1 MPVFSPSRLFHG
13 KRVWACFSILFS
25 IPLLAFS
32 QEKPC
37 FYAGASPAATVVRTC
52 VGTPIVLTECTNGGA
67 NLRYNYGDGTV
78 FNPNAAP
85 EDRLFTNAA
94 THTYTKPGIYT
105 ITQQGTFTDF
115 NGKPGESGGELT
127 KTGYIEVLPTP
138 DPEFSIGRCA
148 NYNVRLTITD
158 VVYEVFVVNWGDG
171 TPEQTVARGGFTHA
185 YANANPKTVT
195 VRGIHAGTGCGG
207 SRAQAITP
215 VLDLNKP
222 LLKSL
227 EVTSGTE
234 AKLSFQAEAN
244 TTYRIEKRNP
254 NGTYAILVPVVSS
267 TSASILIQSLADDF
281 AKQPIT
287 YRIVAF
293 DGCDNLTASDEIST
307 VALTGAAVDGQNV
320 VNWQTNPVLAAQQV
334 DVLRD
339 VQIIQSSADVTLNT
353 YSDNTVVCGN
363 TYCYRVRIRLG
374 IPGSEFESLSNTVC
388 VKAASSQAPAAVTN
402 FKATVTGG
410 LTVLTWDVPGNNT
423 AVRTFFVY
431 RADTSGNFVA
441 IARVASATNR
451 YTDSTARPA
460 IADYCYRIGYADNC
474 GNQAFSS
481 ANACPVRLQASE
493 ADNGYALAWSPYGGW
508 PDGVQSYEVEKLRA
522 DDSVIETETVSSGV
536 SFAFPLDTVNQ
547 LLRFRVRAVGTGQ
560 TSESNIV
567 EIRQDARIFLPDAF
581 SPNEDAVNDV
591 LQLKGLFISKM
602 RFSIYNRWGEV
613 VYASDNIN
621 GGWDGKNDRYSATS
635 NVYAYHVKIEDQL
648 GRTVVKR
655 GNVLLL
661 K

>member
-37 FYAGASPAATVVRTC
+37 FSAGADPAATVVRTC
-52 VGTPIVLTECTNGGA
+52 VGTPITIAECTNGGA
-67 NLRYNYGDGTV
+67 NLRYSYGDGTI
-78 FNPNAAP
+78 FNPAAALN
-85 EDRLFTNAA
+85 DRIFTNAT
-94 THTYTKPGIYT
+94 THTYTKAGMYT
-105 ITQQGTFTDF
+105 ITQQGTFTNL
-115 NGKPGESGGELT
+115 NGIPGESGGEL
-127 KTGYIEVLPTP
+127 KKANYIEVLPTP
-138 DPEFSIGRCA
+138 DPEFSIGTCA
-148 NYNVRLTITD
+148 NYNVRLEITD
-158 VVYEVFVVNWGDG
+158 NVYEKFVVNWGDG
-171 TPEQTVARGGFTHA
+171 TPEQTVARGGLTHA
-185 YANANPKTVT
+185 YANANPKTIT
-195 VRGIHAGTGCGG
+195 VRGIYAGISCGG
-207 SRAQAITP
+207 SRTQAITP

-222 LLKSL
+222 LLKIL

-254 NGTYAILVPVVSS
+254 DGTYTILVPVVSS
-267 TSASILIQSLADDF
+267 TSASILIQALTDDF
-281 AKQPIT
+281 ARRPIT

-307 VALTGAAVDGQNV
+307 VALTGAAIDGQNV

-339 VQIIQSSADVTLNT
+339 VQIIQASPDVSLAT
-353 YSDNTVVCGN
+353 YSDNTVECGS
-363 TYCYRVRIRLG
+363 TYCYRVRIRLNG
-374 IPGSEFESLSNTVC
+374 DAESLSNTVC
-388 VKAASSQAPAAVTN
+388 IKAVSSQAPAAVTN

-410 LTVLTWDVPGNNT
+410 LTALTWDVPGNNT
-423 AVRTFFVY
+423 AVRTFLVY
-431 RADTSGNFVA
+431 RADTSGNFTA
-441 IARVASATNR
+441 IARVSSATNR
-451 YTDSTARPA
+451 YTDSTARPGLA
-460 IADYCYRIGYADNC
+460 NYCYRIGYADNC

-481 ANACPVRLQASE
+481 ADACPVRLQAAE
-493 ADNGYALAWSPYGGW
+493 VDNGYALAWSPYGGW
-508 PDGVQSYEVEKLRA
+508 LGGVQSYEIEKLRA
-522 DDSVIETETVSSGV
+522 DDSVIETETISSGV
-536 SFAFPLDTVNQ
+536 SFGFPLDTVNQ
-547 LLRFRVRAVGTGQ
+547 LLRFRVRSVGTGQ

-591 LQLKGLFISKM
+591 LRLKGLFISKM

-613 VYASDNIN
+613 VYASDDIN
-621 GGWDGKNDRYSATS
+621 EGWDGKNDRYAATS

-661 K
+661 R